1 MTIVTDLRPPTDH
14 HRPAPVLALL
24 GGPPSVRLC
33 AAPDAAPVAA
43 AIRDRLDLLVA
54 AGRIR
59 WADRAGRADL
69 LHTVGNGA
77 DGADGAA
84 HQVHTV
90 HRIPLRGGP
99 KPTAVRRW
107 VLRER
112 HRHARGTVWLTH
124 GRTAAR
130 MVVEAGLAPGER
142 VHCLPVLPPWRHDP
156 GVEHGTRITPG
167 ASRCGASSGSGRASG
182 SSSA

>member
-1 MTIVTDLRPPTDH
+1 MTLATDLRPPTDH
-14 HRPAPVLALL
+14 HRPAPVLALP

-43 AIRDRLDLLVA
+43 AIRDALDLLVA

-90 HRIPLRGGP
+90 HRIPLWGP
-99 KPTAVRRW
+99 NPTAARRW

-112 HRHARGTVWLTH
+112 HWHVRGTVWLIH

-130 MVVEAGLAPGER
+130 MVVEAGLAAGER
-142 VHCLPVLPPWRHDP
+142 ATPAGAPAVP
-156 GVEHGTRITPG
+156 TRPRCR
-167 ASRCGASSGSGRASG
+167 ARRPRSRPARRAAARAGSGRASG